1 MWPWHAAAQG
11 KSGSHDD
18 ASLLAAWR
26 KYYGDMDDPEV
37 QKRIEATAAAIMA
50 SDKSQGR
57 KK

>member
-1 MWPWHAAAQG
+1 MWPWQAAEQG
-11 KSGSHDD
+11 KPGLQDD

-50 SDKSQGR
+50 GDKSQGR